1 MACDWSK
8 EDILAWAD
16 QHGVLQFVKNLPDGL
31 DTIVGDDGAF
41 LSPGQ
46 RQQVICA
53 RAVLAKRSLYIFD
66 EVTSSV
72 DQDNEGLI
80 YDLIDLVA
88 KDAIVIIITHK
99 MKQVEQADDILFLS
113 AEGAVTGNYATL
125 YQTSL
130 AYGQLV
136 DQQRELEEAVYG

>member
-1 MACDWSK
+1 ALS
-8 EDILAWAD
+8 
-16 QHGVLQFVKNLPDGL
+16 VL
-31 DTIVGDDGAF
+31 T
-41 LSPGQ
+41 
-46 RQQVICA
+46 
-53 RAVLAKRSLYIFD
+53 KRSLYIFD

-80 YDLIDLVA
+80 YELINLVA

-113 AEGAVTGNYATL
+113 AEGAVTGNHATL
-125 YQTSL
+125 YQTSSF
-130 AYGQLV
+130 YRQLV